1 MKKKFLISILMFF
14 IIFSFLAIS
23 ESFAT
28 DDPFIEEVLTVM
40 DVKKVGVTVNN
51 DLTKW
56 IRTIYAVIQMGV
68 IAGVLIYMTIHSTKF
83 FSSDRRVRSKAKED
97 LPYRLIAIVVIL
109 GINSFVSVIFK
120 YFVR

>member
-14 IIFSFLAIS
+14 IIFSFFVIS

-40 DVKKVGVTVNN
+40 DVKKVGVTMDN
-51 DLTKW
+51 DLTKSV
-56 IRTIYAVIQMGV
+56 RTIYAVIQMGA
-68 IAGVLIYMTIHSTKF
+68 IAGVLIDVTIYSTKF
-83 FSSDRRVRSKAKED
+83 FSSDQNVRSKAKEY

-109 GINSFVSVIFK
+109 GINSFVSIIFK